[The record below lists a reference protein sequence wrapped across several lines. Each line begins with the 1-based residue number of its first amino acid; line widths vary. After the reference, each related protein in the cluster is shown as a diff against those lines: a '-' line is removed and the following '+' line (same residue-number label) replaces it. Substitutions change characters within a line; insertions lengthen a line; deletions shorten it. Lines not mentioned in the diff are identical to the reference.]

1 VISILAQSSGGS
13 GGSSLISLALPLVMI
28 VGLYFILIRPQRQR
42 QRQQQSMQSALR
54 VGDDVLI
61 SGGIYGTVTEI
72 DDEADSVRVEIAPGT
87 EVRMLRQGILQRLV
101 QDDYDTSYESYEDET
116 GTPDEGT
123 DDRP

>member
-1 VISILAQSSGGS
+1 MISILAQSSGGTS
-13 GGSSLISLALPLVMI
+13 GGSLLSLALPVLMI

-54 VGDDVLI
+54 VGDDVMI

-72 DDEADSVRVEIAPGT
+72 DDETDSVRVEIAPGT

-101 QDDYDTSYESYEDET
+101 EENYEIPYEDET
-116 GTPDEGT
+116 GTLDEGT